1 MEISNRKL
9 LSRGMVAIGLAVAVS
24 GLSGEVVAAEA
35 QSGASSAG
43 QQSVK
48 ASSLYQQEAEA
59 RRKIFAEQDKKIRD
73 AQNLAFGEKL
83 DVYRA
88 VLRELKTI
96 TGAEAAARYQEFF
109 RDLDALKM
117 AEANRIMSQARN
129 AVAEKRYSDALV
141 LSSRAEQVALP
152 EPDEAETSKPAESK
166 LKEEVVELQEFCRLR
181 MQSEERRGQTR
192 VSAVMPDFEANQQKI
207 QNLLKEAQVFYD
219 GERYDEARNRLEQV
233 FLIDPLQADAILLM
247 DKIYRQVYTAGLY
260 RHQADVA
267 QMDASSIWQWVEP
280 VFMSAMTDVV
290 RAPVKRTSMADSTL
304 AKMEKIIFPSVEFAD
319 VDVLTVA
326 RYLSEYSRE
335 FDPDKE
341 GVSVTAGGR
350 NSEALG
356 RVTISLT
363 QIPMSEVIRYI
374 CQDTGLK
381 YRISGNSV
389 EIGPNVDEMQR
400 KSFPVRGDL
409 ISSITGDASDA
420 ANEGGAAMGGDPT
433 MPPPDAMAPQG
444 GGEGGENGIVLGRA
458 GEGADSKTF
467 LDTRAIA
474 SRPSATATSLMRY
487 FRERGVRFDE
497 GSSIS
502 YNKRAGRLIVR
513 NTLENLQRLDELL
526 RQLDAINTPL
536 VMVEVKA
543 IEISETNMQELGF
556 NWSLGPLGTNVTE
569 SGTINADG
577 SGWAFGQGSMR
588 LANIRGTLDDWGIDS
603 AVVRDWNI
611 FASLF
616 GSRYPFGSDLPFN
629 LQLTINALSQNDHS
643 EMLSAP
649 KVLTTSGNKASVKMV
664 KGYWFPEDWET
675 YEIEDDD
682 GTITI
687 TVPTPSFSNPTEVG
701 LIFDV
706 TPVVNPD
713 NYTITLSLNPS
724 VTNYLGKDSY
734 PIYVEGILTYYEQQ
748 MIGGVWT
755 RVLVQQETSTRFDV
769 WMPII
774 SRRDLNVNVTVYDG
788 ETIVLGGMVD
798 STTDYR
804 TDKWPILGD
813 LPFIGRFFQSR
824 SENAVRNN
832 LLLFV
837 TTRLVNNDG
846 IPIRR
851 NQQHGAPDF
860 NR

>member
-1 MEISNRKL
+1 
-9 LSRGMVAIGLAVAVS
+9 
-24 GLSGEVVAAEA
+24 
-35 QSGASSAG
+35 
-43 QQSVK
+43 VK
-48 ASSLYQQEAEA
+48 
-59 RRKIFAEQDKKIRD
+59 
-73 AQNLAFGEKL
+73 
-83 DVYRA
+83 
-88 VLRELKTI
+88 
-96 TGAEAAARYQEFF
+96 
-109 RDLDALKM
+109 
-117 AEANRIMSQARN
+117 
-129 AVAEKRYSDALV
+129 
-141 LSSRAEQVALP
+141 
-152 EPDEAETSKPAESK
+152 
-166 LKEEVVELQEFCRLR
+166 
-181 MQSEERRGQTR
+181 
-192 VSAVMPDFEANQQKI
+192 
-207 QNLLKEAQVFYD
+207 
-219 GERYDEARNRLEQV
+219 
-233 FLIDPLQADAILLM
+233 
-247 DKIYRQVYTAGLY
+247 
-260 RHQADVA
+260 
-267 QMDASSIWQWVEP
+267 
-280 VFMSAMTDVV
+280 
-290 RAPVKRTSMADSTL
+290 
-304 AKMEKIIFPSVEFAD
+304 
-319 VDVLTVA
+319 
-326 RYLSEYSRE
+326 
-335 FDPDKE
+335 
-341 GVSVTAGGR
+341 
-350 NSEALG
+350 
-356 RVTISLT
+356 
-363 QIPMSEVIRYI
+363 
-374 CQDTGLK
+374 
-381 YRISGNSV
+381 
-389 EIGPNVDEMQR
+389 
-400 KSFPVRGDL
+400 
-409 ISSITGDASDA
+409 
-420 ANEGGAAMGGDPT
+420 
-433 MPPPDAMAPQG
+433 
-444 GGEGGENGIVLGRA
+444 
-458 GEGADSKTF
+458 
-467 LDTRAIA
+467 
-474 SRPSATATSLMRY
+474 
-487 FRERGVRFDE
+487 
-497 GSSIS
+497 
-502 YNKRAGRLIVR
+502 
-513 NTLENLQRLDELL
+513 
-526 RQLDAINTPL
+526 
-536 VMVEVKA
+536 
-543 IEISETNMQELGF
+543 
-556 NWSLGPLGTNVTE
+556 
-569 SGTINADG
+569 
-577 SGWAFGQGSMR
+577 
-588 LANIRGTLDDWGIDS
+588 
-603 AVVRDWNI
+603 DWNI

-682 GTITI
+682 GTMTI
-687 TVPTPSFSNPTEVG
+687 TVPTPSFSEQTDVG

>member
-1 MEISNRKL
+1 M
-9 LSRGMVAIGLAVAVS
+9 
-24 GLSGEVVAAEA
+24 
-35 QSGASSAG
+35 
-43 QQSVK
+43 
-48 ASSLYQQEAEA
+48 
-59 RRKIFAEQDKKIRD
+59 
-73 AQNLAFGEKL
+73 
-83 DVYRA
+83 
-88 VLRELKTI
+88 
-96 TGAEAAARYQEFF
+96 
-109 RDLDALKM
+109 
-117 AEANRIMSQARN
+117 
-129 AVAEKRYSDALV
+129 
-141 LSSRAEQVALP
+141 
-152 EPDEAETSKPAESK
+152 
-166 LKEEVVELQEFCRLR
+166 
-181 MQSEERRGQTR
+181 
-192 VSAVMPDFEANQQKI
+192 
-207 QNLLKEAQVFYD
+207 
-219 GERYDEARNRLEQV
+219 
-233 FLIDPLQADAILLM
+233 
-247 DKIYRQVYTAGLY
+247 
-260 RHQADVA
+260 
-267 QMDASSIWQWVEP
+267 
-280 VFMSAMTDVV
+280 
-290 RAPVKRTSMADSTL
+290 
-304 AKMEKIIFPSVEFAD
+304 
-319 VDVLTVA
+319 
-326 RYLSEYSRE
+326 
-335 FDPDKE
+335 
-341 GVSVTAGGR
+341 
-350 NSEALG
+350 
-356 RVTISLT
+356 TISLT

-556 NWSLGPLGTNVTE
+556 NWSLGPLGTNVTQ
-569 SGTINADG
+569 SGIINADG

-603 AVVRDWNI
+603 AVVKDWNI

-682 GTITI
+682 GTMTI
-687 TVPTPSFSNPTEVG
+687 TVPTPSFSEQTDVG

-774 SRRDLNVNVTVYDG
+774 SRRDLNINVTVYDG

>member
-1 MEISNRKL
+1 MSMEISNRKL

-24 GLSGEVVAAEA
+24 GFPGEAIAAEA
-35 QSGASSAG
+35 AGDVAPAG

-48 ASSLYQQEAEA
+48 NAASELYQQEAEA
-59 RRKIFAEQDKKIRD
+59 RQKLFAEQDKKIRD
-73 AQNLAFGEKL
+73 AQSLAFGEKV
-83 DVYRA
+83 DVYRT
-88 VLRELKTI
+88 VIRELQTMP
-96 TGAEAAARYQEFF
+96 GAGAAARRREFS
-109 RDLDALKM
+109 RDLDAMKM
-117 AEANRIMSQARN
+117 AEANRVLGLARK
-129 AVAEKRYSDALV
+129 AAAEKRYSDALA
-141 LSSRAEQVALP
+141 LASRAEQVALP
-152 EPDEAETSKPAESK
+152 ERDVETTKPLESR
-166 LKEEVVELQEFCRLR
+166 LRGEVVELQEYCRQR
-181 MQSEERRGQTR
+181 MQGEERRGQVGVTA
-192 VSAVMPDFEANQQKI
+192 VSPDFEANQKKI
-207 QNLLKEAQVFYD
+207 QDLLQEAKVFYNNS
-219 GERYDEARNRLEQV
+219 RYDEARNRLEQV
-233 FLIDPLQADAILLM
+233 FLIDPFQSDAIQMM
-247 DKIYRQVYTAGLY
+247 DNVYRQVYTAGLY

-267 QMDASSIWQWVEP
+267 QMDASTIWQWVEP

-290 RAPVKRTSMADSTL
+290 RAPSKRSPMADSTL

-326 RYLSEYSRE
+326 RFLSEYSRE

-350 NSEALG
+350 NSDALG

-389 EIGPNVDEMQR
+389 EIGPNVDEMQS

-420 ANEGGAAMGGDPT
+420 ANEGGAAMGGEP
-433 MPPPDAMAPQG
+433 MPAPETAGQ
-444 GGEGGENGIVLGRA
+444 GGEGGNGIVLGRA
-458 GEGADSKTF
+458 GEGTDSKTF
-467 LDTRAIA
+467 LDSRSIST
-474 SRPSATATSLMRY
+474 RPSATAASLMKY
-487 FRERGVRFDE
+487 FRERGVQFSE

-502 YNKRAGRLIVR
+502 FNKRAGRLIVR

-536 VMVEVKA
+536 VMVEVKG
-543 IEISETNMQELGF
+543 IEISESNMQELGF
-556 NWSLGPLGTNVTE
+556 NWSLGPLGTNVTAGGDVGAE
-569 SGTINADG
+569 N
-577 SGWAFGQGSMR
+577 GWAFGQGAYR
-588 LANIRGTLDDWGIDS
+588 LANIRGNDWGVDS

-629 LQLTINALSQNDHS
+629 LQLTINALSQNSHS

-664 KGYWFPEDWET
+664 KSYWFPEEWET

-682 GTITI
+682 GTVTI
-687 TVPTPSFSNPTEVG
+687 TVPTPTFSDQTDIG
-701 LIFDV
+701 IIFDV

-713 NYTITLSLNPS
+713 NYTITLAVNPS

-734 PIYVEGILTYYEQQ
+734 PIYVEGILTYYDQR
-748 MIGGVWT
+748 MVGGVLT
-755 RVLVQQETSTRFDV
+755 RVLVHEKTTTRFDV

-774 SRRDLNVNVTVYDG
+774 SRRNLNVNVTVYDG

-798 STTDYR
+798 STTEYR